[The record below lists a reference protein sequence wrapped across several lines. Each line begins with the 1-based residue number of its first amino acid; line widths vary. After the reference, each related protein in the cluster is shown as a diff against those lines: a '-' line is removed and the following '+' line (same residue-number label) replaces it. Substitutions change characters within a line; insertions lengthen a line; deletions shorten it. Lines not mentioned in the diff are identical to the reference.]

1 MRRIKMKNNDE
12 QNNKV
17 PYMPIFMSIG
27 ISVGLAIGSAMGNI
41 SIGMCI
47 GLCVG
52 LCVGAG
58 LDAQKRKGKNGAAEK
73 DEDEKE

>member
-1 MRRIKMKNNDE
+1 
-12 QNNKV
+12 
-17 PYMPIFMSIG
+17 
-27 ISVGLAIGSAMGNI
+27 MGNI

-58 LDAQKRKGKNGAAEK
+58 LDAQKRKEKNGAAEK